1 MKGFLQRVFA
11 KRAETPITYDEAKE
25 MAASPDAG
33 VRGKLAQR
41 HDTRPEILYF
51 LATDQDSSVRRHI
64 AANEATPVQADV
76 LLTDDSDDSVRG
88 SLAEKIAHLSA
99 GLTVNESDK
108 LRRMTYEALDKL
120 ARDQAVH
127 VRQVISETL
136 KDIADA
142 PQPII
147 QQLARDAESVVC
159 GPVLQY
165 SPVLNEEDL
174 LEIIEGSS
182 GRSALS
188 FVSRRRDVG
197 EKLADAIAASS
208 DKDAISH
215 LLGNKSA
222 QIREE
227 TLDQLIDRAPDYPE
241 WHQPLVE
248 RPKLPP
254 TAAGK
259 LARFVAENLISV
271 LERRKDLK
279 KEQLEAVRE
288 VVQRRISS
296 GEFEKRDEVAK
307 DAQTIKGEKNTKD
320 TVKAPDKAEPKSS
333 GKEGVVGVEDD
344 EEEEEPAFE
353 KALALHAKKKLN
365 DKEVAKALA
374 ANDVKFARAALAVLA
389 GISPDAV
396 TKVLN
401 THSAKGVVSLAWK
414 AGLPADLAVKIQV
427 KLGHVPP
434 SQTLNPR
441 SGNQYPLSEDDMNWQ
456 LEFFTGMTTSGLR

>member
-1 MKGFLQRVFA
+1 MKGFLQRVFT
-11 KRAETPITYDEAKE
+11 RRRETPITYDEAKQ
-25 MAASPDAG
+25 MAASPDAD
-33 VRGKLAQR
+33 VRGTLAQR

-51 LATDQDSSVRRHI
+51 LANDTDSSVRRHI

-76 LLTDDSDDSVRG
+76 LLTDDTDDSVRG

-99 GLTVNESDK
+99 GLSPNESDK

-127 VRQVISETL
+127 VRQVISQTL

-147 QQLARDAESVVC
+147 QQLARDTESVVC

-165 SPVLNEEDL
+165 SPVLSEDDL

-188 FVSRRRDVG
+188 FVSRRRNVG

-254 TAAGK
+254 SAAGK
-259 LARFVAENLISV
+259 LARFVADNLISV

-279 KEQLEAVRE
+279 KEQLEAVRD
-288 VVQRRISS
+288 VVQRRIAS
-296 GEFEKRDEVAK
+296 GEFEKREITEPAPKKKAPK
-307 DAQTIKGEKNTKD
+307 DAPAEEAKGAEA
-320 TVKAPDKAEPKSS
+320 KAGNADE
-333 GKEGVVGVEDD
+333 
-344 EEEEEPAFE
+344 EEEEEPAYD
-353 KALALHAKKKLN
+353 KAIAMHAKKKLT

-374 ANDVKFARAALAVLA
+374 ANDVKFARAALSVLA
-389 GISPDAV
+389 GIPPEAV
-396 TKVLN
+396 SKVLN
-401 THSAKGVVSLAWK
+401 THSAKGVVALTWK

-441 SGNQYPLSEDDMNWQ
+441 NGDQYPLSEDDMNWQ
-456 LEFFTGMTTSGLR
+456 LEFFTGMTITAQR

>member
-1 MKGFLQRVFA
+1 MKGFLQRVFN
-11 KRAETPITYDEAKE
+11 KRSETPITYDEAKE
-25 MAASPDAG
+25 MAASPDAD

-76 LLTDDSDDSVRG
+76 LLTDDTDDSVRG
-88 SLAEKIAHLSA
+88 SLAEKIAKLSA
-99 GLTVNESDK
+99 GLSPNESDK
-108 LRRMTYEALDKL
+108 LRRLTYEALDKL
-120 ARDQAVH
+120 VRDQAVH

-165 SPVLNEEDL
+165 SPVLTEDDL

-182 GRSALS
+182 GRGALS
-188 FVSRRRDVG
+188 FVSRRRNVG

-241 WHQPLVE
+241 WHEPLVE
-248 RPKLPP
+248 RPSLTP

-279 KEQLEAVRE
+279 KDQLEAVRE
-288 VVQRRISS
+288 VVQRRIAS
-296 GEFEKRDEVAK
+296 GEFEKRDDVAT
-307 DAQTIKGEKNTKD
+307 DAKKI
-320 TVKAPDKAEPKSS
+320 KAEKEKGKAANKPDPKSD
-333 GKEGVVGVEDD
+333 KKGVVADDD
-344 EEEEEPAFE
+344 EEEGEPAFE
-353 KALALHAKKKLN
+353 KALAMHAKKKLT
-365 DKEVAKALA
+365 DQEVAKALA
-374 ANDVKFARAALAVLA
+374 ANDVKFARASLAVLA

-414 AGLPADLAVKIQV
+414 AGLPADLAVKIQI

-456 LEFFTGMTTSGLR
+456 LEFFTGMATSGVR

>member
-1 MKGFLQRVFA
+1 MKGFLQRVFN
-11 KRAETPITYDEAKE
+11 KRSETPITYDEAKE
-25 MAASPDAG
+25 MAASPDAD

-76 LLTDDSDDSVRG
+76 LLTDDTDDSVRG
-88 SLAEKIAHLSA
+88 SLAEKIAKLSA
-99 GLTVNESDK
+99 GLSPNESDK
-108 LRRMTYEALDKL
+108 LRRLTYEALDKL
-120 ARDQAVH
+120 VRDQAVH

-165 SPVLNEEDL
+165 SPVLTEDDL

-182 GRSALS
+182 GRGALS
-188 FVSRRRDVG
+188 FVSRRRNVG

-241 WHQPLVE
+241 WHEPLVE
-248 RPKLPP
+248 RPSLTP

-279 KEQLEAVRE
+279 KDQLEAVRE
-288 VVQRRISS
+288 VVQRRIAS
-296 GEFEKRDEVAK
+296 GEFEKRDDVAT
-307 DAQTIKGEKNTKD
+307 DAKKIKTEKEKG
-320 TVKAPDKAEPKSS
+320 KAANKPDPKSD
-333 GKEGVVGVEDD
+333 KKGVVGDDD
-344 EEEEEPAFE
+344 EEEGEPAFE
-353 KALALHAKKKLN
+353 KALAMHAKKKLT
-365 DKEVAKALA
+365 DQEVAKALA
-374 ANDVKFARAALAVLA
+374 ANDVKFARASLAVLA

-456 LEFFTGMTTSGLR
+456 LEFFTGMATSGVR

>member
-1 MKGFLQRVFA
+1 MKGFLQRVFT
-11 KRAETPITYDEAKE
+11 KRRETPITYDEAKE

-33 VRGKLAQR
+33 VRGTLAQR

-51 LATDQDSSVRRHI
+51 LANDTDSSVRRHI

-76 LLTDDSDDSVRG
+76 FLTDDTDDSVRG

-99 GLTVNESDK
+99 GLTPNESDK

-127 VRQVISETL
+127 VRQVIAQTL

-165 SPVLNEEDL
+165 SPVLSEDDL

-182 GRSALS
+182 GRGALS
-188 FVSRRRDVG
+188 FVSRRRNVG

-215 LLGNKSA
+215 LLGNRSA

-248 RPKLPP
+248 RPELPP

-279 KEQLEAVRE
+279 KDQLEAVRE
-288 VVQRRISS
+288 VVQRRIAS
-296 GEFEKRDEVAK
+296 GEFEKREAPAEEPKKKAQKGAPAEPANGKADGK
-307 DAQTIKGEKNTKD
+307 DAATAAAGE
-320 TVKAPDKAEPKSS
+320 
-333 GKEGVVGVEDD
+333 ED
-344 EEEEEPAFE
+344 EEPAYD
-353 KALALHAKKKLN
+353 KAVAMHAKKKLT

-374 ANDVKFARAALAVLA
+374 ANDVKFARAALSVLA
-389 GISPDAV
+389 GIPPEAV

-401 THSAKGVVSLAWK
+401 THSAKGVVALTWK

-441 SGNQYPLSEDDMNWQ
+441 NGNQYPLSEDDMNWQ
-456 LEFFTGMTTSGLR
+456 LEFFTGMTTTGLR